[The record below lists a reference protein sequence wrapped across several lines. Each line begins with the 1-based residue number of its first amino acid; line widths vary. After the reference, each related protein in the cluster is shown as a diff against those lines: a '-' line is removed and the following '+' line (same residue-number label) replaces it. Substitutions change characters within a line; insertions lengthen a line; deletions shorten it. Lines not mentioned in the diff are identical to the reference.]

1 MNVLRNTA
9 APELGEVLAGELC
22 TFSVMH
28 RVLNT
33 PCERIVRDGSRLLMV
48 FSARPYPVWVY
59 LPDDASREEL
69 ERCWQTMLEQFPP
82 REGYSFNMKEA
93 HAAYMCRRAEE
104 SGLCLRV
111 ERNMLAY
118 ACRALLPAHKRVP
131 GCLYAAKAADL
142 EICAA
147 WTLAMHSE
155 IEMDEMSPE
164 DCRAAARKAIEA
176 ARLFLW
182 KDEAGEPCAICSV
195 SRDGEMMGV
204 SLVYTPPEKRRQG
217 YAANLVHDVTHAILA
232 QHKLPTLYTDADYAA
247 SNACYTRL
255 GYERRGSLTTL
266 AWGAAGV

>member
-33 PCERIVRDGSRLLMV
+33 PCEKIVRDGSRLLMV

-93 HAAYMCRRAEE
+93 HAAYMRRRAEE

-266 AWGAAGV
+266 AWGAKGV